1 MPIVRFSNN
10 SYQCANGLKQIL
22 DYCTDDKKVLDN
34 SGRKYVSG
42 VNCTAVDPY
51 SEFMLTK
58 KAYPSD
64 NRNGQKDRYFYHY
77 YQSFSPNDNVS
88 RDLVHQIGI
97 EFAEKAWKNN
107 EVIIATHLDKD
118 HLHNHFVIN
127 GIDLETGKRLRQGPN
142 TLKELRAISDEICL
156 KYGVDILPPYEKT
169 KLKSPSTNEYRAAL
183 NGNSWK
189 FKLAGDIDYVMTLAG
204 NKQDFIS
211 LMNKLGYDVLWSDDR
226 KYITYSIIGTKQRCR
241 DKTLHEEKYLKE
253 NMENEFKLRQS
264 QEQEFISSAGSNSRS
279 NRYGSGQRTMAG
291 IASGVG
297 YECTDDRLS
306 QQYAREYCEQENSQG
321 SINTGWESERQDYFN
336 GQVGQKQDEGIYDQ
350 SISDNVS
357 DSSHQQS
364 NISGLDIPSADIIDE
379 ESDDPELRE
388 RQRRAKQ
395 NADAIAYGMEELARL
410 IEESKNSYADYD
422 EDDYD
427 YEDDNQDWGPVMGG
441 M

>member
-10 SYQCANGLKQIL
+10 SYQCANGLKQIIN
-22 DYCTDDKKVLDN
+22 YCTDDNKVTN
-34 SGRKYVSG
+34 KNGRKYVSG

-77 YQSFSPNDNVS
+77 YQSFSPNDNVT

-97 EFAEKAWKNN
+97 EFAEKAWRNN
-107 EVIIATHLDKD
+107 EVIVATHLDKD

-169 KLKSPSTNEYRAAL
+169 KLKSPSANEYRAAL

-204 NKQDFIS
+204 NKKDFIN

-226 KYITYSIIGTKQRCR
+226 KYITYSIIGTKLRCR

-264 QEQEFISSAGSNSRS
+264 QEQEFISSAGSDSRS
-279 NRYGSGQRTMAG
+279 NRYGSGQGSMERT
-291 IASGVG
+291 ASGIG
-297 YECTDDRLS
+297 YQRTDDRLS
-306 QQYAREYCEQENSQG
+306 QQYVREYCEQENSEG
-321 SINTGWESERQDYFN
+321 PINTGWESERQDYFN
-336 GQVGQKQDEGIYDQ
+336 GQVGQKQDKGIYDQ

-364 NISGLDIPSADIIDE
+364 NICGLDIPSVGIIDE

-410 IEESKNSYADYD
+410 IEESKNNST
-422 EDDYD
+422 D
-427 YEDDNQDWGPVMGG
+427 YEDEEQEWSPVMGG

>member
-1 MPIVRFSNN
+1 MPIVRLSNN

-22 DYCTDDKKVLDN
+22 DYCTDDKKVIDS
-34 SGRKYVSG
+34 SGRKYVTG

-77 YQSFSPNDNVS
+77 YQSFSPNDNVT

-97 EFAEKAWKNN
+97 EFAERAWKNN
-107 EVIIATHLDKD
+107 EVIVATHLDKD

-169 KLKSPSTNEYRAAL
+169 KLKSPSSNEYRAAL

-226 KYITYSIIGTKQRCR
+226 KYITYSIIGTKLKCR

-264 QEQEFISSAGSNSRS
+264 QEQEFNSSTSANSRS
-279 NRYGSGQRTMAG
+279 NRYGSGQGSMERT
-291 IASGVG
+291 ASGIG
-297 YECTDDRLS
+297 YQRTDDRLS
-306 QQYAREYCEQENSQG
+306 QQYVREYCEQENSQG

-336 GQVGQKQDEGIYDQ
+336 GQVGQNQDEGIYDQ

-395 NADAIAYGMEELARL
+395 NADAIAYGMDELAKL
-410 IEESKNSYADYD
+410 IEESNSTDYD

-427 YEDDNQDWGPVMGG
+427 YEEDNQGWGPVMGG

>member
-1 MPIVRFSNN
+1 MPIVRFSNH
-10 SYQCANGLKQIL
+10 SYQCANGLKQLI
-22 DYCTDDKKVLDN
+22 DYCTDDKKVIDSN
-34 SGRKYVSG
+34 GRKYVSG

-77 YQSFSPNDNVS
+77 YQSFSPNDNVT
-88 RDLVHQIGI
+88 RDIVHQIGI

-107 EVIIATHLDKD
+107 EVIVATHLDKD

-156 KYGVDILPPYEKT
+156 KYGVNILPPYEKT
-169 KLKSPSTNEYRAAL
+169 KLKTPSTNEYRAAL

-204 NKQDFIS
+204 NKQDFIN

-226 KYITYSIIGTKQRCR
+226 KYITYSIIGTKLKCR

-264 QEQEFISSAGSNSRS
+264 QKKEFISATGSDSRS
-279 NRYGSGQRTMAG
+279 NRYGSGQGSMERT
-291 IASGVG
+291 ASGIG
-297 YECTDDRLS
+297 HQRTDDRLS
-306 QQYAREYCEQENSQG
+306 QQYVREYCEQENSEG
-321 SINTGWESERQDYFN
+321 PINTGWESERQDYFN
-336 GQVGQKQDEGIYDQ
+336 GQVSQEQDEAIYDKG
-350 SISDNVS
+350 IRDNVS

-395 NADAIAYGMEELARL
+395 NADAIAYGMDELAKL
-410 IEESKNSYADYD
+410 IEESSSTDYD

-427 YEDDNQDWGPVMGG
+427 YEDDNQGWGPVMGG

>member
-10 SYQCANGLKQIL
+10 SYQCANGLKQII
-22 DYCTDDKKVLDN
+22 DYCSDDKKVLDN

-77 YQSFSPNDNVS
+77 YQSFSPNDNVT

-97 EFAEKAWKNN
+97 EFAERAWKNN
-107 EVIIATHLDKD
+107 EVIVATHLDKD

-204 NKQDFIS
+204 NKQDFIN

-226 KYITYSIIGTKQRCR
+226 KYITYSIIGTKLRCR

-264 QEQEFISSAGSNSRS
+264 QEQEFISSAGSDSRR
-279 NRYGSGQRTMAG
+279 NRYGSRQGSMERT
-291 IASGVG
+291 ASGIG
-297 YECTDDRLS
+297 YQRTDDRLS
-306 QQYAREYCEQENSQG
+306 QQYVREYCEQENSEG
-321 SINTGWESERQDYFN
+321 PINTGWESERQDYFN
-336 GQVGQKQDEGIYDQ
+336 GQVGQNQDEGIYNQ

-379 ESDDPELRE
+379 KSDDPELRE

-395 NADAIAYGMEELARL
+395 NADAIAYGMDELARL
-410 IEESKNSYADYD
+410 IEESKSNSTDYD

-427 YEDDNQDWGPVMGG
+427 YEDDNQGWGPVMGG

>member
-189 FKLAGDIDYVMTLAG
+189 FKLAGDIDYVMTLAC
-204 NKQDFIS
+204 NKQDFIN

-226 KYITYSIIGTKQRCR
+226 KYITYSIIGTKLKCR

-279 NRYGSGQRTMAG
+279 NSYGSGQRTMAG
-291 IASGVG
+291 TASGVG

-306 QQYAREYCEQENSQG
+306 QQDVREHCEQENSEG

-336 GQVGQKQDEGIYDQ
+336 GQVGEEQDEGIHDKG
-350 SISDNVS
+350 ISDNVS
-357 DSSHQQS
+357 DSSHQQH
-364 NISGLDIPSADIIDE
+364 NISSLDIPSVDIIDE

>member
-22 DYCTDDKKVLDN
+22 DYCTDDKKVIDS
-34 SGRKYVSG
+34 SGRKYVTG

-77 YQSFSPNDNVS
+77 YQSFSPNDNVT

-97 EFAEKAWKNN
+97 EFAERAWKNN
-107 EVIIATHLDKD
+107 EVIVATHLDKD

-156 KYGVDILPPYEKT
+156 KYRVDILPPYEKT
-169 KLKSPSTNEYRAAL
+169 KLKSPSSNEYRAAL

-226 KYITYSIIGTKQRCR
+226 KYITYSIIGTKLKCR

-264 QEQEFISSAGSNSRS
+264 QEQEFNSSTSANSRS
-279 NRYGSGQRTMAG
+279 NRYGSGQGSMERT
-291 IASGVG
+291 ASGIG
-297 YECTDDRLS
+297 YQRTDDRLS
-306 QQYAREYCEQENSQG
+306 QQYVREYCEQENSQG

-336 GQVGQKQDEGIYDQ
+336 GQVGQNQDEGIYDQ

-357 DSSHQQS
+357 DSNHQQS

-395 NADAIAYGMEELARL
+395 NADAIAYGMDELAKL
-410 IEESKNSYADYD
+410 IEESNSTDYD

-427 YEDDNQDWGPVMGG
+427 YEEDNQGWGPVMGG